1 MATKK
6 DVSAQVKASLAK
18 SDKYFSKKT
27 VDNPSPKKI
36 VTMADIDAKKKT
48 AKKK

>member
-18 SDKYFSKKT
+18 SDKYFDKKT
-27 VDNPSPKKI
+27 VDNPKAKKV
-36 VTMADIDAKKKT
+36 VTMADIDAKKS
-48 AKKK
+48 KKK